1 MFAGRSFLLS
11 AAVCGCLSPATLGA
25 QPLPASA
32 VKWAI
37 HAEGGPAPP
46 GANQEVVAVH
56 NDKLRQP
63 AVLKAAQLRTEVWI
77 KPLDRGQW
85 AMALFNKSGRAEQV
99 DVVWKELGLNGSP
112 RVRDLSSR
120 VNRGK
125 VHGGFA
131 EKLPPGGA
139 ALFLVTP

>member
-1 MFAGRSFLLS
+1 MFAGRPFLLF
-11 AAVCGCLSPATLGA
+11 AVACGGFPAVFLEA

-37 HAEGGPAPP
+37 QAEGGPAPP
-46 GANQEVVAVH
+46 GTNHEVVAVH

-63 AVLKAAQLRTEVWI
+63 AVLKAAYLRTEVWI

-85 AMALFNKSGRAEQV
+85 AVALFNMSDLFQQV

-112 RVRDLSSR
+112 KVRDLSAG

-139 ALFLVTP
+139 ALFRVTP